1 MKEITTLDINE
12 NVFKQ
17 IGKDWMLVGASKDGK
32 SNAMTASWGGLGVM
46 WGADV
51 AFVFIRETRY
61 TKEFIDA
68 TDMLSLSFFG
78 DDEKE
83 MLSYMGKVSG
93 RDEDKIEK
101 MNLSLVDGYDVP
113 VFENAKMTLV
123 CKKMYVQEMN
133 EESFVDKEQIDKW
146 YADGNYHTMYVV
158 RIEKVLMAND

>member
-1 MKEITTLDINE
+1 MREITTTEIKE

-17 IGKDWMLVGASKDGK
+17 IGKDWMLVGATKDGK

-61 TKEFIDA
+61 TKEFVDA
-68 TDMLSLSFFG
+68 TDKMSLSFFG
-78 DDEKE
+78 DDAKE

-93 RDEDKIEK
+93 RDEDKIDK
-101 MNLSLVDGYDVP
+101 MNFHLVDGYDAP
-113 VFENAKMTLV
+113 VFEEAKMTFL
-123 CKKMYVQEMN
+123 CKKLYAQEMTA
-133 EESFVDKEQIDKW
+133 ESFTDKEQIDKW

-158 RIEKVLMAND
+158 KIESVIVND